1 MKTFKRT
8 IGILLY
14 FCILAVSFASCG
26 DNDVIVADLSP
37 KETEGI
43 NKNAI
48 LAFSSKEEILRAVN
62 SGEVSTRAKAMDSDT
77 GIADESPNFLSLTD
91 KVQANDTIL
100 NEVSEEEKQIILG
113 EGMTYY
119 DMFGCEEYIPSPNF
133 ASLLNSNRE
142 IQLNDSVYKITEFGT
157 LRAHQ
162 LNVKQLDLAYEK
174 LKADTTIALRDT
186 SFIPVV
192 KAVVLHPFKEVLVN
206 CDDAPLLT
214 RSVATD
220 IPSNNFKHYT
230 TKSKTVIGKFLGG
243 IFGDRSVK
251 HHEFMSKKRVNGS
264 LYSYNYL
271 VYHETG
277 CFVSMSRKRGGFFR
291 FINGWKDI
299 KADELFMQYKG
310 IVMELNLDV
319 PKGVLPS
326 MSTSKKPEI
335 ASYSDMRVQ
344 GIDKVIHNTV
354 DIFGYNIK
362 ERDLYKF
369 IGQGSKQ
376 IFNILKGTLGNSN
389 ELEKHYGVDGQVP
402 AVRILTPDKVYVII
416 ADDTYNPHNES
427 KFRKVFNSGT
437 KFTLSYSLGASVWS
451 TLLASI
457 KNTYSMPV
465 KKLIGGEVLLAGKL
479 SGKWGGMYIS
489 KK

>member
-1 MKTFKRT
+1 
-8 IGILLY
+8 
-14 FCILAVSFASCG
+14 
-26 DNDVIVADLSP
+26 
-37 KETEGI
+37 
-43 NKNAI
+43 
-48 LAFSSKEEILRAVN
+48 
-62 SGEVSTRAKAMDSDT
+62 
-77 GIADESPNFLSLTD
+77 
-91 KVQANDTIL
+91 
-100 NEVSEEEKQIILG
+100 
-113 EGMTYY
+113 
-119 DMFGCEEYIPSPNF
+119 
-133 ASLLNSNRE
+133 
-142 IQLNDSVYKITEFGT
+142 
-157 LRAHQ
+157 
-162 LNVKQLDLAYEK
+162 
-174 LKADTTIALRDT
+174 
-186 SFIPVV
+186 
-192 KAVVLHPFKEVLVN
+192 
-206 CDDAPLLT
+206 
-214 RSVATD
+214 
-220 IPSNNFKHYT
+220 
-230 TKSKTVIGKFLGG
+230 
-243 IFGDRSVK
+243 
-251 HHEFMSKKRVNGS
+251 
-264 LYSYNYL
+264 
-271 VYHETG
+271 
-277 CFVSMSRKRGGFFR
+277 MSRKRGGFFR

-326 MSTSKKPEI
+326 MPTSKKPEI

-344 GIDKVIHNTV
+344 VIDKVIHNTV

>member
-1 MKTFKRT
+1 M
-8 IGILLY
+8 
-14 FCILAVSFASCG
+14 
-26 DNDVIVADLSP
+26 
-37 KETEGI
+37 
-43 NKNAI
+43 
-48 LAFSSKEEILRAVN
+48 RAVN
-62 SGEVSTRAKAMDSDT
+62 SGDVSTRA
-77 GIADESPNFLSLTD
+77 IALNANTDIAEASQDILSLTD

-100 NEVSEEEKQIILG
+100 NEVSEEEKQIILS

-133 ASLLNSNRE
+133 AKLLNSNRE
-142 IQLNDSVYKITEFGT
+142 IQLKDSVYKITEYGT
-157 LRAHQ
+157 LRAHK
-162 LNVKQLDLAYEK
+162 LDVKQLDIAYKK

-186 SFIPVV
+186 SFIHVV
-192 KAVVLHPFKEVLVN
+192 KGVDLHPYN
-206 CDDAPLLT
+206 DDAYCDDEPLLT
-214 RSVATD
+214 RSVAAD

-230 TKSKTVIGKFLGG
+230 TKSQTVIGKFLGG
-243 IFGDRSVK
+243 VFGDRSVK

-271 VYHETG
+271 VYYETG
-277 CFVSMSRKRGGFFR
+277 CFVSMSRKRGGFFK

-299 KADELFMQYKG
+299 NADELFMEYKG
-310 IVMELNLDV
+310 VVMELDFDV
-319 PKGVLPS
+319 PKGVFPS
-326 MSTSKKPEI
+326 TQTNKKPEI

-354 DIFGYNIK
+354 DIYGYNVK
-362 ERDLYKF
+362 EKDLYKF

-376 IFNILKGTLGNSN
+376 IFNVLKGWLGNSN
-389 ELEKHYGVDGQVP
+389 ELEKHYGANGQVP
-402 AVRILTPDKVYVII
+402 AVRILTPGKVYVII
-416 ADDTYNPHNES
+416 ADDTYNPHNAS
-427 KFRKVFNSGT
+427 KFRKVFSSGT
-437 KFTLSYSLGASVWS
+437 KLTLSYSVGASAWS
-451 TLLASI
+451 TLLESI